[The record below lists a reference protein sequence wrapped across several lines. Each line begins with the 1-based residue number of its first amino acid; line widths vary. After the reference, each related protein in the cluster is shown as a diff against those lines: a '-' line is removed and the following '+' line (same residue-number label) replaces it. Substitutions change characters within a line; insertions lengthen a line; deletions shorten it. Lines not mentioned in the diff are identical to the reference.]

1 LRDAAASL
9 AKAEAISGKGDEFV
23 AEEIRVSVHLLGRLL
38 GRVDIDDVLD
48 SIFNEFCI
56 GK

>member
-1 LRDAAASL
+1 MG
-9 AKAEAISGKGDEFV
+9 GKGEEFV
-23 AEEIRVSVHLLGRLL
+23 AEEIRLSVQLLGRLL

-48 SIFNEFCI
+48 SIFMEFCI